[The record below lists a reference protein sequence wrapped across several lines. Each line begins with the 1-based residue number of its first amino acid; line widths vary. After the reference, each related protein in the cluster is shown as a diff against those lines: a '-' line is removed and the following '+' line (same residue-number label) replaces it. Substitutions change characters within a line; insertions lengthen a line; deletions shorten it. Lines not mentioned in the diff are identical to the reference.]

1 MEHVYKG
8 DKLRA
13 LRTKQNLKLSE
24 MSEITGLSISYVS
37 DLERGAKPI
46 SKRVAQAYA
55 PLLKT
60 QWWKLMS

>member
-1 MEHVYKG
+1 MNA
-8 DKLRA
+8 R
-13 LRTKQNLKLSE
+13 LKKYRIEKVLTLSKMSE
-24 MSEITGLSISYVS
+24 MTGLSISYVS

-60 QWWKLMS
+60 QWWKLME